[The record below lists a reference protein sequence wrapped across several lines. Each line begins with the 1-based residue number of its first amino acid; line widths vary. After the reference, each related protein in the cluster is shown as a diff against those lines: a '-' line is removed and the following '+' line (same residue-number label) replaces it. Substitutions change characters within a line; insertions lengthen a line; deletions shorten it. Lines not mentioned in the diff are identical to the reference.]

1 MAGKNLRVVWAVH
14 RLEGHLV
21 ARLLA
26 RHEKEFIAKLR
37 PVPARLV
44 QILLGNVRRPNFG
57 KAVFLAQ
64 LVRELRRFIP
74 QDRTARCK
82 EWQAHPHQWRHC
94 VEVEFFAK
102 LAVVALF
109 GFFAHL

>member
-1 MAGKNLRVVWAVH
+1 MRAVH

-26 RHEKEFIAKLR
+26 RHEKELIAKLR
-37 PVPARLV
+37 PVPTRLI
-44 QILLGNVRRPNFG
+44 QIFLGNVWCPDFG
-57 KAVFLAQ
+57 KAVFLTQ
-64 LVRELRRFIP
+64 LVRELRCFIA
-74 QDRTARCK
+74 QDRTTWCK

-94 VEVEFFAK
+94 GEIEFFAK